1 MYLVDS
7 KLIPSSSKRGS
18 VFVEAAMVFP
28 LIIAVI
34 AVAITCS
41 LDLYTNLK
49 NNSIEHKERIKT
61 QYEEYE
67 KGRLLIGIYSDDLI
81 IVNGIACN
89 SNHSQS

>member
-1 MYLVDS
+1 MYLADL
-7 KLIPSSSKRGS
+7 KLTHSSSNAGS

-49 NNSIEHKERIKT
+49 NNSIEHKAKITT
-61 QYEEYE
+61 QYKEYE
-67 KGRLLIGIYSDDLI
+67 KGRLLVSIHSDDVI
-81 IVNGIACN
+81 IVDGFAGNNNYCK
-89 SNHSQS
+89 S